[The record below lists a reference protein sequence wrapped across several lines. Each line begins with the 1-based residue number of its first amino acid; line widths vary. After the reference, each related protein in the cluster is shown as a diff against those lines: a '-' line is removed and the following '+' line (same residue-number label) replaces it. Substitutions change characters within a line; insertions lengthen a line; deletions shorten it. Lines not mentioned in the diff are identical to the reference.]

1 MRRNQ
6 ERQWRWGYATLAGL
20 LATGLMACGG
30 ADSRQD
36 VAEDNGERK
45 VTVESEPRAV
55 VVVDSS
61 AAEQRTEPSPPAPVS
76 FEEAEDV
83 FRSGDYQRAAD
94 LFEAYALRRPDN
106 PWGPYMVGIS
116 AWRAGDHVRAEEA
129 LKRTLALDEDHK
141 KARINL
147 ARVLL
152 ELGEPTEALEEA
164 EILVELE
171 PRWGEAWRVLGNA
184 RSSLGQVEGAT
195 EAYREA
201 LVLDPLDAWT
211 MNNLGLLLIRAGHY
225 EEALRPL
232 ARATHLRPQVATFQN
247 NLGIALERS
256 GHLLDAADAFRAALD
271 SDPEHQKATIS
282 LERVESRQADEPQV
296 TVDLTELSREF
307 EEEIARWT
315 KRSEGDLAVEPA
327 ASEEAPIPEEEEAL
341 PDPGRH

>member
-6 ERQWRWGYATLAGL
+6 ERQWRWGHATLAGL
-20 LATGLMACGG
+20 LAAGLVACGG

-36 VAEDNGERK
+36 VAEENGERK
-45 VTVESEPRAV
+45 VTVEAEPRAV

-61 AAEQRTEPSPPAPVS
+61 PAEQRPEPRPPAPVS

-129 LKRTLALDEDHK
+129 LRRTLVLDEDHK
-141 KARINL
+141 KGRINL

-152 ELGEPTEALEEA
+152 ELGEPGEALEQA
-164 EILVELE
+164 ETLVELE
-171 PRWGEAWRVLGNA
+171 PQWGEAWRVLGNA
-184 RSSLGQVEGAT
+184 RSSLGQVEGAI

-201 LVLDPLDAWT
+201 LVLDSLDAWT

-256 GHLLDAADAFRAALD
+256 GHLLDAAGAFRAALD
-271 SDPEHQKATIS
+271 SDPEHPKATIS
-282 LERVESRQADEPQV
+282 LERVESRQADGPQV
-296 TVDLTELSREF
+296 TVDLTELSRQF
-307 EEEIARWT
+307 EEEIARWV
-315 KRSEGDLAVEPA
+315 KGQESDLAVDTTDAEQ
-327 ASEEAPIPEEEEAL
+327 APTPEEEGAL
-341 PDPGRH
+341 PDPGSH